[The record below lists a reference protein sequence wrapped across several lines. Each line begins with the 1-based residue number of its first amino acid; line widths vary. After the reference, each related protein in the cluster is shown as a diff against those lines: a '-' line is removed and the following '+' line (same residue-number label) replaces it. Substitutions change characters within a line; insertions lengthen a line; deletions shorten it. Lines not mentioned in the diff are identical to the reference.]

1 MRNIMKREEAVALL
15 TEMASLQLVQPVSVQ
30 LEQHKPDKYMIKIK
44 NGFNTEQIEAYI
56 RNKKLQ
62 LQHDTEKGY
71 LLIFEPEV

>member
-1 MRNIMKREEAVALL
+1 MKREEAIALL
-15 TEMASLQLVQPVSVQ
+15 TEMASLQLIQPVSVQ

-62 LQHDTEKGY
+62 LQHDREKEY